1 MKRSDLA
8 RLGAALY
15 AATVVTIALPGVVGA
30 QASGTAPQ
38 PGVTSSTGLPRT
50 GNPEATTAPTPGP
63 APFVLIAGGAVVGLY
78 ALRRRWVHYVVPR
91 KRQ

>member
-15 AATVVTIALPGVVGA
+15 AATILSFAIPGVVGA
-30 QASGTAPQ
+30 QTSGSNQQ
-38 PGVTSSTGLPRT
+38 PGVQSPQQLPRT
-50 GNPEATTAPTPGP
+50 GNPEATTTPQA

-78 ALRRRWVHYVVPR
+78 VLRRRWVRDGVPR

>member
-15 AATVVTIALPGVVGA
+15 AAGVLSFALPGVVGA
-30 QASGTAPQ
+30 QTSGANPP

-50 GNPEATTAPTPGP
+50 GNPEATTTPP
-63 APFVLIAGGAVVGLY
+63 PAAPFVLIAGGVVVGLY